1 MVKDLN
7 ETLFR
12 ESIFDLAKGDNAT
25 LLVKDNT
32 IIEFWATWCP
42 HCQRMIPIYEE
53 ISKIFPDI
61 DCYRMEA
68 EKYPDVAEQ
77 FGVESYPTFI
87 FIKSYGE
94 MEKYVGEMSVDTF
107 SKMIG
112 DVFTK

>member
-25 LLVKDNT
+25 LLVKNNT

-53 ISKIFPDI
+53 ISKIFPDT

-68 EKYPDVAEQ
+68 EKYPDVAEP
-77 FGVESYPTFI
+77 FGMESSPT
-87 FIKSYGE
+87 
-94 MEKYVGEMSVDTF
+94 VTF
-107 SKMIG
+107 VISFG
-112 DVFTK
+112 RVARVV